1 MNSSN
6 TDSNKPARPKSRR
19 SDPRVPRNSQIVLCC
34 LDRNG
39 GQRRFRASALDV
51 SKNGIL
57 VQTEEAIPAGTVVYL
72 QTSGFTAMGKASVRH
87 CTQKGLRFRIG
98 LYLPDPL
105 TRAT

>member
-1 MNSSN
+1 MNSSKLN
-6 TDSNKPARPKSRR
+6 SPQPAKPKSRR
-19 SDPRVPRNSQIVLCC
+19 SDPRIARNSKVVLCC
-34 LDRNG
+34 LDRQG

-72 QTSGFTAMGKASVRH
+72 QTAGFTALGKASVRH

-105 TRAT
+105 TRAL